1 MSRLVVLASNKRHM
15 KPVVIVTIKAH
26 GIRFNSVLHKADC
39 FVQCDCWFIWHVHL
53 QVDSIHAVVEG
64 MLKRG
69 VYNLPTQA
77 SSPIARRS
85 ENTPHH
91 HFVM

>member
-1 MSRLVVLASNKRHM
+1 MLGSNKRHM
-15 KPVVIVTIKAH
+15 KPVVIVAIKAY
-26 GIRFNSVLHKADC
+26 GIRFNSVFHKADC
-39 FVQCDCWFIWHVHL
+39 FVQRDCRFIGQVHL
-53 QVDSIHAVVEG
+53 QVDSIHTVVEG

-69 VYNLPTQA
+69 VYNLPAQA